1 MPHITIEYSFTIP
14 KPQIDELL
22 LSLNQNISKNEG
34 NFSISECKAR
44 AILYNDFVVAD
55 GISKQDFIHITIKIM
70 QGRSLGIRKNLATNI
85 LKITDEFLKE
95 NNLCH
100 KSTALSVDVVDME
113 REIYQKTVSTNF

>member
-1 MPHITIEYSFTIP
+1 MPHITIEHSFTIP